1 MPSFPNLVVMGA
13 SAGGVEVLLR
23 IVAGLPYDFPAAVC
37 VVLHTAPTSG
47 GILGHLLSRAGSI
60 AVEPVKDRQK
70 LKNGH
75 VYVAP
80 PDHHLLI
87 RDSTIRLTRGPK
99 ENGFR
104 PAVDPLFRT
113 AAQEKGRQVIGVVLS
128 GSLDDGTLGLADI
141 KKAGGIAIVQDPDD
155 AHFPSMP
162 SSALRNVEVD
172 HIARADEIPA
182 LLVRLVTEPLKEA
195 TPMKSANGSNGSPS
209 DVAQQ
214 GTNALVT
221 GELPGPPSG
230 LTCPECGGAIWEL
243 AHGKR
248 LQFRCHV
255 GHAYTADGMI
265 DEQSKALEAALW
277 TALRALEESAA
288 LRRRVAQRLSAAPPT
303 MVREYER
310 RAREAEEKADIIRN
324 VLVHPEDG
332 AGKTRV
338 TKKQQ
343 PRLKKIT
350 SRTKA

>member
-1 MPSFPNLVVMGA
+1 MPLFPNLVVMGA
-13 SAGGVEVLLR
+13 SAGGVEVFLR
-23 IVAGLPYDFPAAVC
+23 IVAGLPSGFPAAVC
-37 VVLHTAPTSG
+37 IVLHTAPTSG
-47 GILGHLLSRAGSI
+47 GILTHLLSRAGKLT
-60 AVEPVKDRQK
+60 VQPVKDRQQ
-70 LKNGH
+70 LKPGH

-80 PDHHLLI
+80 PDFHLLI
-87 RDSTIRLTRGPK
+87 RGNTIRLTKGPK

-113 AAQEKGRQVIGVVLS
+113 AAHEKGRQVIGVVLS

-141 KKAGGIAIVQDPDD
+141 KKAGGIAVIQDPDD

-172 HIARADEIPA
+172 HIATADEIPA
-182 LLVRLVTEPLKEA
+182 LLVRLVSEPLKKA
-195 TPMKSANGSNGSPS
+195 TPMKTAKGSNGSPS
-209 DVAQQ
+209 DVAHQ
-214 GTNALVT
+214 GSNALVT

-288 LRRRVAQRLSAAPPT
+288 LRRRVAQRLASAPST

-310 RAREAEEKADIIRN
+310 RAKDAEEKAAIIRK
-324 VLVHPEDG
+324 VLVRPTDHAD
-332 AGKTRV
+332 KVRI
-338 TKKQQ
+338 TKRRE
-343 PRLKKIT
+343 PRLKKTT
-350 SRTKA
+350 SRTRA